1 MNTIQETEKQEKA
14 ITITNESIAALLS
27 KLNPSM
33 DLHHF
38 QSMQFVM
45 NEIKVC
51 CFFPN

>member
-1 MNTIQETEKQEKA
+1 
-14 ITITNESIAALLS
+14 
-27 KLNPSM
+27 LNPSM

-51 CFFPN
+51 CFFPNWLLCL